1 MSGDLDPI
9 RLSIKLSLLGA
20 VTIDF
25 ILTAL
30 RTFYGQS
37 ITVLSL
43 EKEGWDT
50 ERPQLEV
57 PLENKA
63 LASSDPKQME
73 KDLSPFFL
81 FSFPYFFASRVFYKR
96 WDCWGQGRNS
106 E

>member
-43 EKEGWDT
+43 EKEG
-50 ERPQLEV
+50 
-57 PLENKA
+57 
-63 LASSDPKQME
+63 
-73 KDLSPFFL
+73 
-81 FSFPYFFASRVFYKR
+81 
-96 WDCWGQGRNS
+96 
-106 E
+106 